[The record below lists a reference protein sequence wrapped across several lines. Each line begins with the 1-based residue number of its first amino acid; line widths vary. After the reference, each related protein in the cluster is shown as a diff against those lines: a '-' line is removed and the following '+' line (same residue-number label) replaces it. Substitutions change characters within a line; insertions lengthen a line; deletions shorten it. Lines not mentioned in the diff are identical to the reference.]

1 MRRTIWTGLLLVIL
15 LLAFAS
21 LAPVRADF
29 GINWTGEFFPNPDVS
44 GPSTTT
50 VTGINGVNFN
60 WGIGKPVVNGQTIDV
75 GPETFS
81 VRFTSTQTFT
91 QGLYNFVVSYDD
103 GARLIVDGQTLF
115 DEFNGNGNNTVR
127 TNNITRDM
135 TAGNHTLVVDYFD
148 GTQNASIQVQWFLQ
162 GTSGITTTP
171 GVFATAIPAAT
182 AVPPLTVSV
191 TTKGLSLR
199 TGPYLGASFIGVA
212 RPGTAY
218 VPTARN
224 NDEGRYT
231 WYRITVGERTGW
243 VSGRYLEIVGDPNS
257 VPQTGTVFDQI
268 DGAPDLGVAAV
279 PRAFMNFRRRPSQ
292 RAAAIGMIPWGDV
305 VQIIGRTRQG
315 GSDFWYQV
323 RWNGQ
328 VGWIFAP
335 FIRVDGDINLVPI

>member
-1 MRRTIWTGLLLVIL
+1 MRRSIWIILLSAVLFLVI
-15 LLAFAS
+15 S
-21 LAPVRADF
+21 SGVQADF
-29 GINWTGEFFPNPDVS
+29 GVNWTAEFFNNPDVDGS
-44 GPSTTT
+44 PVTT

-60 WGIGKPVVNGQTIDV
+60 WGTGRPVVNGQTINV

-81 VRFTSTQTFT
+81 VRFTSTQVFS

-103 GARLIVDGQTLF
+103 GARMIIDGQVAF
-115 DEFNGNGNNTVR
+115 DEFNGNGNNAVR
-127 TNNITRDM
+127 TNNFNRDM
-135 TAGNHTLVVDYFD
+135 TAGNHTLVVEYFD
-148 GTQNASIQVQWFLQ
+148 GVQNASIQVQWFLQ
-162 GTSGITTTP
+162 GASGVTTTP
-171 GVFATAIPAAT
+171 GVFITPTPLAT

-224 NDEGRYT
+224 QDEGTYT
-231 WYRITVGERTGW
+231 WFRITVGERTGW
-243 VSGRYLEIVGDPNS
+243 VSGRYLTVTGDPNS
-257 VPQTGTVFDQI
+257 VPLTSTVFEQI
-268 DGAPDLGVAAV
+268 DNAPDLGVIGV
-279 PRAFMNFRRRPSQ
+279 PRAIMNFRRRPSP
-292 RAAAIGMIPWGDV
+292 RAARIAQIPWGDE

-315 GSDFWYQV
+315 GEDFWYQV

-335 FIRVDGDINLVPI
+335 YVRVDGNINLVPIY